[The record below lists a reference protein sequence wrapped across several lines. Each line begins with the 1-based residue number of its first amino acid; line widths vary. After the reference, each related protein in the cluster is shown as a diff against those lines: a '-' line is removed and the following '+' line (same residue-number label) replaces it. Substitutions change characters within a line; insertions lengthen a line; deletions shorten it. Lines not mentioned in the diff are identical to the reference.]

1 MSAQPGSAAER
12 IDLVLLDVGGPI
24 YDDATYRDALLRATR
39 ELAAEEGGSVDED
52 EFQRVYDERRQAQSG
67 SLRTAIAERFLTPE
81 DRQRLSERA
90 ERYWVYPPSALY
102 SDVLPALRELA
113 GRYTLAIVAN
123 QRGVV
128 VDALRRDGVAE
139 HIDV

>member
-39 ELAAEEGGSVDED
+39 ELAAEEGRSVDED
-52 EFQRVYDERRQAQSG
+52 EFQQVYDERRQAQGG

-90 ERYWVYPPSALY
+90 E
-102 SDVLPALRELA
+102 
-113 GRYTLAIVAN
+113 
-123 QRGVV
+123 
-128 VDALRRDGVAE
+128 
-139 HIDV
+139 